1 MKEIE
6 KLEMNPEKAL
16 EMRQMIDIYS
26 TAVTSGVTGA
36 AAGAVVALAASGS
49 LSVIGSEMALAGSL
63 LTVGEVGAAASMAG
77 SAISFGMSMT
87 PLAAVAAPVILF
99 TGISASLRAEEN
111 LEKANATYAEA
122 VAASEKMKISET
134 LCNAIQKRSNMYCDL
149 LVELNGMFSE
159 CTGLMISIV
168 NKKEGRLRKK
178 KLNSQNFSEEE
189 LQLIAVTRALAGAV
203 KAVIDTPI
211 ISADG
216 NISAESDALYSQ
228 TSSQLMDFT
237 CAIEDIRKNN
247 YRVRP
252 VKIKI
257 KKDKLEKKIAKSE
270 KNGKGTGSLILYL
283 ARNIL
288 AFLLGGFVATKLA
301 IPLATKI
308 SLQSGKFLFLD
319 SYLANI
325 VAVWLIICTTI
336 VNCLAKFKKTM
347 VTKGCTIGFGI
358 GIAILYCEYC
368 RVVEAMNHR
377 FLFSLAVM
385 IAVGIL
391 FSVIMSKD
399 ANAID
404 HWWGR
409 CTLMLLYVPI
419 YFLIY
424 IFFCDWVGFSD
435 VFCLV
440 CTTCLQLATAIMLSI
455 VK

>member
-1 MKEIE
+1 MG
-6 KLEMNPEKAL
+6 
-16 EMRQMIDIYS
+16 Y
-26 TAVTSGVTGA
+26 
-36 AAGAVVALAASGS
+36 
-49 LSVIGSEMALAGSL
+49 SVIIGLK
-63 LTVGEVGAAASMAG
+63 VVFAATNP
-77 SAISFGMSMT
+77 IS
-87 PLAAVAAPVILF
+87 
-99 TGISASLRAEEN
+99 N
-111 LEKANATYAEA
+111 
-122 VAASEKMKISET
+122 
-134 LCNAIQKRSNMYCDL
+134 
-149 LVELNGMFSE
+149 
-159 CTGLMISIV
+159 
-168 NKKEGRLRKK
+168 
-178 KLNSQNFSEEE
+178 
-189 LQLIAVTRALAGAV
+189 
-203 KAVIDTPI
+203 I
-211 ISADG
+211 ISSYDNDGDG

-358 GIAILYCEYC
+358 GIAILYCSQNKIESYPK
-368 RVVEAMNHR
+368 
-377 FLFSLAVM
+377 AVYKT
-385 IAVGIL
+385 ITPGNIEEFVL
-391 FSVIMSKD
+391 
-399 ANAID
+399 
-404 HWWGR
+404 
-409 CTLMLLYVPI
+409 
-419 YFLIY
+419 
-424 IFFCDWVGFSD
+424 
-435 VFCLV
+435 
-440 CTTCLQLATAIMLSI
+440 
-455 VK
+455 